1 MGGRSAVT
9 TNQQRREAAKRK
21 LESQQSRRMERSKHR
36 KKTAAV
42 TAVVVVVAVVAAVV
56 LFSTLGGGTTP
67 PAANSAAPPSTAPSS
82 TAPPSTAATPPAAPV
97 NIPTQIAPPLK
108 RPTAFPASVNCTY
121 KPDGQGA
128 RPAQAPPGANVSARG
143 TAPVAL
149 ATSAGQIDLTLD
161 RDLAPCTVNSFV
173 GLAKQGY
180 FNNTSCHRLTT
191 SPGLQ
196 VLQCGDPTG
205 TGSGGPGYSFADETY
220 PQLTY
225 GRGYLAMA
233 NAGPNTNGSQFF
245 MIYGDASALTPDY
258 TVFGYIAPA
267 SLPVLDK
274 VAKAGDD
281 GSLDPN
287 PGGGK
292 PNMAVTITKV
302 TAN

>member
-1 MGGRSAVT
+1 VS

-21 LESQQSRRMERSKHR
+21 LERQQSRRVERSQRR
-36 KKTAAV
+36 KRTAAITAAV
-42 TAVVVVVAVVAAVV
+42 VVVLVVVAVVF
-56 LFSTLGGGTTP
+56 FSVSKGSSTP
-67 PAANSAAPPSTAPSS
+67 PADNSAAPPPSPAAS
-82 TAPPSTAATPPAAPV
+82 ATPSATPPATPV
-97 NIPTQIAPPLK
+97 DIPTQIAPPLT
-108 RPTAFPASVNCTY
+108 RPTAFPASVSCTY

-128 RPAQAPPGANVSARG
+128 RPAKAPPGAGVSAQG

-161 RDLAPCTVNSFV
+161 RALAPCTVNSFV
-173 GLAKQGY
+173 SLAKQGY
-180 FNNTSCHRLTT
+180 FDNTTCHRLTT

-220 PQLTY
+220 PQLKY

-258 TVFGYIAPA
+258 TVFGYITPA
-267 SLPVLDK
+267 TLPVLDK

-281 GSLDPN
+281 GSLDPS

-292 PNMAVTITKV
+292 PNMPVTITKV
-302 TAN
+302 TAG

>member
-1 MGGRSAVT
+1 MS

-21 LESQQSRRMERSKHR
+21 LQRQQERRNDRSKRR
-36 KKTAAV
+36 KKIASITAG
-42 TAVVVVVAVVAAVV
+42 VVVVAVVAAVV
-56 LFSTLGGGTTP
+56 LVSSLGGGSTP
-67 PAANSAAPPSTAPSS
+67 PPANNAAGPSSAPASPSAAPPT
-82 TAPPSTAATPPAAPV
+82 PV
-97 NIPTQIAPPLK
+97 NIPTQVAPPLK
-108 RPTAFPASVNCTY
+108 RPTAFPATVSCTY
-121 KPDGQGA
+121 PSDGQPPA
-128 RPAQAPPGANVSARG
+128 RPATAPPTANVSARG
-143 TAPVAL
+143 TVPVAL

-173 GLAKQGY
+173 SLAKQGY
-180 FNNTSCHRLTT
+180 FDNTPCHRLTT

-205 TGSGGPGYSFADETY
+205 TGSGGPGYKFSDETY

-258 TVFGYIAPA
+258 TVFGYITPPG
-267 SLPVLDK
+267 LQVLDT

-292 PNMAVTITKV
+292 PNMKVTITKV
-302 TAN
+302 TAS

>member
-1 MGGRSAVT
+1 MGGRSVVT

-21 LESQQSRRMERSKHR
+21 LQRQQERRNDRSKRR
-36 KKTAAV
+36 KKTAAI

-56 LFSTLGGGTTP
+56 LFSTLGGGSTP
-67 PAANSAAPPSTAPSS
+67 PAANSAAPPSTAPS
-82 TAPPSTAATPPAAPV
+82 TAASATPPPAAPV

-121 KPDGQGA
+121 KPDGPSA
-128 RPAQAPPGANVSARG
+128 RPAQPPPGTNVSARG

-173 GLAKQGY
+173 SLAKQGY
-180 FNNTSCHRLTT
+180 FDNTSCHRLTT

-258 TVFGYIAPA
+258 TVFGYITPA

-302 TAN
+302 TVS

>member
-21 LESQQSRRMERSKHR
+21 LQRQQERRNDRSKRR
-36 KKTAAV
+36 KKTAAI

-56 LFSTLGGGTTP
+56 LFSTLGGGSTP
-67 PAANSAAPPSTAPSS
+67 PAANSAAPPSTAPS
-82 TAPPSTAATPPAAPV
+82 TAASATPPPAAPV

-121 KPDGQGA
+121 KPDGQAA

-161 RDLAPCTVNSFV
+161 RDLAPCTVNSFLS
-173 GLAKQGY
+173 LAKQGY

-258 TVFGYIAPA
+258 TVFGYITPA

-302 TAN
+302 TVS

>member
-21 LESQQSRRMERSKHR
+21 LESQQSRRMERSKRR
-36 KKTAAV
+36 KKTAAI

-56 LFSTLGGGTTP
+56 LFSTLGGGPTP
-67 PAANSAAPPSTAPSS
+67 PAANSAAPPSA
-82 TAPPSTAATPPAAPV
+82 APPSTAASATPPPAAPV

-128 RPAQAPPGANVSARG
+128 RPAQAPSGANVSARG
-143 TAPVAL
+143 TVPVAL

-173 GLAKQGY
+173 SLAKQGY

-281 GSLDPN
+281 GSLDPS

-292 PNMAVTITKV
+292 PNMPVTITKV
-302 TAN
+302 TAS

>member
-1 MGGRSAVT
+1 MVT

-21 LESQQSRRMERSKHR
+21 LQRQQERRNDRSKRR
-36 KKTAAV
+36 KKTAAI

-56 LFSTLGGGTTP
+56 LFSTLGGGSTP
-67 PAANSAAPPSTAPSS
+67 PAANSAAPPSTAPS
-82 TAPPSTAATPPAAPV
+82 TAASATPPPAAPV

-108 RPTAFPASVNCTY
+108 RPTAFPASGNCTY
-121 KPDGQGA
+121 KPDGQAA
-128 RPAQAPPGANVSARG
+128 RPAQAPPDANVSARG

-161 RDLAPCTVNSFV
+161 RDLAPCTVNSFLS
-173 GLAKQGY
+173 LAKQGY

-258 TVFGYIAPA
+258 TVFGYITPA

-302 TAN
+302 TVS